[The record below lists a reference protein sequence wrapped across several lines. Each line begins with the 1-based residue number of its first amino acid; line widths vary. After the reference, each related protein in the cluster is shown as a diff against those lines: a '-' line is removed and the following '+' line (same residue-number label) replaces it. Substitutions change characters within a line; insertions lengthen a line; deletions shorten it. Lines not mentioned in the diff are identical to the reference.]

1 MIAQY
6 RSPIDE
12 SCEFADR
19 RTKALARA
27 FWFQGSCRTLSC
39 FLHADWN
46 AYFSQHITKLELI
59 RLSKFCISPS
69 VIYWKTQKS
78 FFVMTIAWSRVA
90 VRVLVRVNMH
100 DVTSHVWRHQ
110 IKILKVKFIIG
121 KSPSDIYGNKIRNT
135 NFMGFRLILKKK
147 LDTSPSVVYGK
158 KSRHECSEWFFCH
171 L

>member
-1 MIAQY
+1 MI
-6 RSPIDE
+6 SGKLPDLVL
-12 SCEFADR
+12 F
-19 RTKALARA
+19 LAC
-27 FWFQGSCRTLSC
+27 WLKCL
-39 FLHADWN
+39 FLTTYHKTRVD
-46 AYFSQHITKLELI
+46 STIKILHITQRHLLKNPKI
-59 RLSKFCISPS
+59 IFRHDNCMITSN
-69 VIYWKTQKS
+69 
-78 FFVMTIAWSRVA
+78 VA